1 MHGSFTAPGPVM
13 EAIQIAN
20 QTNVGVVF
28 NCVWPDVTIDTVD
41 AFHDRI
47 APHITMVHTHNVED
61 PKTFEFYKR
70 MFTKLKEIGFNGYIS
85 NESAYR
91 GSDPEKVL
99 ALYVALFR
107 AFTGE

>member
-1 MHGSFTAPGPVM
+1 MHGSFTAPGPAM

-70 MFTKLKEIGFNGYIS
+70 MFAKLKEIGFNGYIS